1 MVRCSDQRPR
11 DTYLNAEQTVSK
23 FKPLAS
29 SIESVYLVE
38 ASPALRDTQRQL
50 LCGDATLEEIN
61 IGFRSTSKY
70 SRLPVT
76 WCEDIRF
83 VPNGR
88 SCLVSPPESPSSI
101 DLPIDPSKTPFIFA
115 HEFFDALPIHAFQSV
130 ASNSNQIL
138 TTPTG
143 PLPLTQPTSQ
153 SKTPQWRELVVTP
166 TPFTMNTTTTAS
178 SSTPKPQSDF
188 QLSLAKASTPSS
200 LLFPTLSQR
209 YKALLPTPGSVIEI
223 SPESH
228 SYTAEFARRIG
239 GSSLK
244 PSSSSTSSTM
254 GKPNPSGAALIL
266 DYGPIDTIPTNTLRG
281 IRSHQPVSPFTDP
294 GLIDISADVDFTA
307 LAEAALAASPG
318 VEVHGP
324 VEQGGWLQ
332 RMGIRE
338 RAEIICKGLEK
349 DEEGKKRVRGAIER
363 LVERGGGAMGKIYKV
378 LAIVPERG
386 GRRPVGFGG
395 GVE

>member
-1 MVRCSDQRPR
+1 M
-11 DTYLNAEQTVSK
+11 
-23 FKPLAS
+23 
-29 SIESVYLVE
+29 E
-38 ASPALRDTQRQL
+38 ASPALRDAQRKL
-50 LCGDATLEEIN
+50 LCGDAPLKEID

-70 SRLPVT
+70 SAVPVT

-88 SCLVSPPESPSSI
+88 FCLTNPSKSPSSI
-101 DLPIDPSKTPFIFA
+101 PIDPSKTPFILA

-130 ASNSNQIL
+130 APNPNEISRIL

-143 PLPLTQPTSQ
+143 PLPLTKPTSQ
-153 SKTPQWRELVVTP
+153 AQTPQWRELVVTP
-166 TPFTMNTTTTAS
+166 TP
-178 SSTPKPQSDF
+178 STPNITTSTSLTTSKTQPDF
-188 QLSLAKASTPSS
+188 QLSLAKASTPPS

-209 YKALLPTPGSVIEI
+209 YKSLLPTPGSVIEI

-228 SYTAEFARRIG
+228 GYAADFARRIG
-239 GSSLK
+239 GSSSK
-244 PSSSSTSSTM
+244 SSSNSSFSTKVKTR
-254 GKPNPSGAALIL
+254 PSGAALIL
-266 DYGPIDTIPTNTLRG
+266 DYGPEDTIPTSTLRG
-281 IRSHQPVSPFTDP
+281 IRSHQLVSPLTDP
-294 GLIDISADVDFTA
+294 GLVDISADVDFTA
-307 LAEAALAASPG
+307 LAEVALAASPG

-324 VEQGGWLQ
+324 VEQSGWLQ
-332 RMGIRE
+332 SMGIRE
-338 RAEIICKGLEK
+338 RAEMICKGLGQ

-395 GVE
+395 AVE